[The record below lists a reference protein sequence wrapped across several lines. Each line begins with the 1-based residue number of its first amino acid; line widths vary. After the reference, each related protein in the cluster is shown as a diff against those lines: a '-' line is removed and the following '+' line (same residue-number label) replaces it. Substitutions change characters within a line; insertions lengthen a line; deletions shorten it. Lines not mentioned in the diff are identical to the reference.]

1 MRIAGLFAT
10 FALLLGAQPVLA
22 QAGSES
28 SANDQGVL
36 EEIVVTAEKRESTVQ
51 KTPISMTAIS
61 RGAISRRKACPISR
75 RSLPQTPGVS
85 MKTSGPGQT
94 EYEIRGLDG
103 DRWLLADGRLLSG
116 RCAAHGAR
124 AGGAG
129 KSGRRSGSL

>member
-1 MRIAGLFAT
+1 MTVINMRIAGSFAT

-61 RGAISRRKACPISR
+61 EADIQAQGLSDFR
-75 RSLPQTPGVS
+75 RSLP
-85 MKTSGPGQT
+85 
-94 EYEIRGLDG
+94 R
-103 DRWLLADGRLLSG
+103 R
-116 RCAAHGAR
+116 R
-124 AGGAG
+124 AC
-129 KSGRRSGSL
+129 R